1 MPSDQIVVFTNG
13 VFDLLYPG
21 HIRLL
26 KWAKSFGDYLIV
38 GLNSDSSVKRL
49 KGNSRPIMPEN
60 DRFEI
65 LSSIK
70 YVDKVIIFSEDTPYE
85 LIKRIRP
92 NIIVKGGDYTKE
104 TVVGRDLVDRVFIV
118 KYDAHFSTTKLI
130 ESLKAA

>member
-13 VFDLLYPG
+13 VFDLLHPG